1 MSQYKVLPSYSE
13 INTLNHEYEETSH
26 FANFSLIYSHH
37 TSTLQDIGSRGTDEP
52 PRPSVEYQEPMQE
65 RVPFFPWEQEGV
77 VQLQQVLNS
86 QPPVTDQD
94 STVVPV
100 IPYTSVWGLGEEEGQ
115 ESLDLST
122 TSTIPP
128 YTPHSSLTILHHRDD
143 GVVSHHREGGEVAHH
158 RDGRVVSH
166 HREGGVVSHH
176 REGGVVAHHSIEDTP
191 VTSYRDTDTERRY
204 RLHSRDSVCE
214 GDRLCKVC
222 GEKAGKH
229 SYYGGQACPSCRA
242 FFRRSVQS
250 GYNAT
255 YFCVKEGQCQVT
267 LKTRKNCQACR
278 YKLCEA
284 AGMKTTWVLTEE
296 ERKIKFDGKGKKR
309 RASSVGQSDHNCLK
323 IKTDDN
329 AHLSEDDIADI
340 SNYVAASD
348 YWEISKV
355 NDMNTELIRK
365 IIRMIAFRAALDQAG
380 QAQLQ
385 EVMINRVKKFAT
397 KIAEYH
403 SLSHH
408 DKDQILSHNVPL
420 VVILSTCSMFSTKMP
435 WTTQLTPILG
445 AEEVEKL
452 NTKLRTLSVSG
463 LDSLSMTYTQFFR
476 TQEGEEEGRV
486 ATLVEDIG
494 CWQQEPTELILLSLV
509 ILFCPDM
516 MDLVDRK
523 KVEEIQLK
531 FAVLLQSYLNHKYP
545 TDLCLARNKFTKGML
560 VINKCNEMVMLGIKN
575 VE

>member
-13 INTLNHEYEETSH
+13 INTLNHEFEETSH

-37 TSTLQDIGSRGTDEP
+37 AQTVQDIGSRGNDEQ
-52 PRPSVEYQEPMQE
+52 PRTSVEYQEPMQE

-77 VQLQQVLNS
+77 AHLQQVLNS

-94 STVVPV
+94 STVIPV

-143 GVVSHHREGGEVAHH
+143 GVVSHHREGG
-158 RDGRVVSH
+158 
-166 HREGGVVSHH
+166 
-176 REGGVVAHHSIEDTP
+176 VVAHHSIEDTP
-191 VTSYRDTDTERRY
+191 VTSYRDTETERRY
-204 RLHSRDSVCE
+204 RLHRDHE
-214 GDRLCKVC
+214 EDRLCKVC

-296 ERKIKFDGKGKKR
+296 ERKTKFDGKSKKR
-309 RASSVGQSDHNCLK
+309 RSSSVGQSDHNCIK

-329 AHLSEDDIADI
+329 AHLSEDDIANI

-385 EVMINRVKKFAT
+385 EVMTNRVKRFAT

-420 VVILSTCSMFSTKMP
+420 VVILTTCSMFSTKMP

-476 TQEGEEEGRV
+476 TQEEEEGRV
-486 ATLVEDIG
+486 ARLVEDIG

-516 MDLVDRK
+516 MDLVERK

-531 FAVLLQSYLNHKYP
+531 FAVLLQSYLNHKHP
-545 TDLCLARNKFTKGML
+545 TELCLARNKFTKGML